1 MIVFYGLQAQK
12 EEKSLDT
19 DERVLQLLQDCEE
32 PVQTIDIAK
41 ALGFKT
47 AKQVGITPSTHFNHI
62 KLPDL
67 VIIEMLYYLKQ
78 EVTAQRIDT

>member
-1 MIVFYGLQAQK
+1 MIERSGLQAQK

-47 AKQVGITPSTHFNHI
+47 AKQAQITPSTHFSKSYKKQSLAI
-62 KLPDL
+62 
-67 VIIEMLYYLKQ
+67 VEMFCYFN
-78 EVTAQRIDT
+78 RR